1 MKRLVNVI
9 LVSAIAILLWL
20 GFRELFMYM
29 DLQQENDALR
39 DSVVQ
44 IPKVDPEDQDSED
57 YLDPND
63 PFNRHIDFDSLKATN
78 EDIVGWLYVPDTTI
92 DYPILVGDS
101 DEKYV
106 HRNYEGGYSYPGSI
120 FAFAGVQLDND
131 DKIVLFGHNMMT
143 RQMFGCLREY
153 KSSDYG
159 RSHMKAYIYTP
170 DRTKECTLF
179 STFICYRNDELFGL
193 KEDDVEKSLDE
204 WLSSLNQRSSYAL
217 DLPENAGQIFTLS
230 TCNGGSGVSTRLTV
244 HFTVTKEKYVL
255 D

>member
-9 LVSAIAILLWL
+9 LVSAIAILLVL
-20 GFRELFMYM
+20 GFRELFMYT

-44 IPKVDPEDQDSED
+44 VPKVDPKDQGSED

-106 HRNYEGGYSYPGSI
+106 HKTAHEPDIIRLFTIPLNIGKDPSLATDFRLSRKCPPGINEKPFCSCACDLVALIISI
-120 FAFAGVQLDND
+120 TKKNRHKNDNNI
-131 DKIVLFGHNMMT
+131 KTICAITLRTLILCFG
-143 RQMFGCLREY
+143 
-153 KSSDYG
+153 
-159 RSHMKAYIYTP
+159 
-170 DRTKECTLF
+170 
-179 STFICYRNDELFGL
+179 FI
-193 KEDDVEKSLDE
+193 
-204 WLSSLNQRSSYAL
+204 
-217 DLPENAGQIFTLS
+217 I
-230 TCNGGSGVSTRLTV
+230 
-244 HFTVTKEKYVL
+244 
-255 D
+255 